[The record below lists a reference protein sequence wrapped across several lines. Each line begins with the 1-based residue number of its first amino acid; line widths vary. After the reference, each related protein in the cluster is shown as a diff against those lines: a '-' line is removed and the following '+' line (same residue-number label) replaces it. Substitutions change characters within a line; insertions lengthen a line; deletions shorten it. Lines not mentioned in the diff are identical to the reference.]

1 MGISIGQTGGSI
13 DSASA
18 MASLS
23 SANSAG
29 TMLTQ
34 VANAQVANVEA
45 LFGSLGLGTNV
56 NAVA

>member
-1 MGISIGQTGGSI
+1 MSIGDTG
-13 DSASA
+13 ASA
-18 MASLS
+18 DSGGAIASLAA
-23 SANSAG
+23 ANSAS